1 MRSFRI
7 LRLPV
12 LAVLHLVRP
21 GQASGGLHDST
32 WTPDYVLEATTQ
44 TITLDCRERHSVV
57 INGSSP
63 GPTLYLTE
71 NKTTWVRVHNRM
83 SDQNFT
89 VHWHGLTQRV
99 APFSDGTP
107 LVSQWPIAPGAF
119 FDYELR
125 PDAGDAG
132 SYFYHSHVGFQ
143 AVTAHGAL
151 VVREQGPPPYEYD
164 EELIV
169 GLGDF
174 FQKNDSTVVQGL
186 LADPFQWS
194 GEPDALLFNDRS
206 GTAAFGNKTV
216 DDSCRPSVVTV
227 RPGRTYRVRFL
238 GRTALSLVTLGIEG
252 HQRLTVI
259 EADGHYT
266 QPAVTDHVQLGS
278 GQRFSVLLQTRT
290 EDDIAAGDGKT
301 QFWIRFESRDRPKTV
316 AGYALLQY
324 DMPDSQS
331 VPQQGQEA
339 PLPQELPATSPV
351 VLPTETSSWLEYT
364 LQSLDPEEAAR
375 FPRLSEVTRTVY
387 ITMAQHLGSG
397 EYVDGTINGTLQW
410 AQNTLSWQES
420 ALADD
425 PGYMPLLVR
434 LYVTGETPDYGAA
447 QANQG
452 WDPETKTFPALV
464 GETLDIVWLSN
475 SGPTGGWDAHPMHMH
490 GEHYWDL
497 GSGNGTYDAA
507 VNEATRFGGGYTPA
521 RRDTTMLY
529 RYATKGGVYVT
540 AGWRAW
546 RVRVTEESVGAWVLH
561 CHVLM
566 HMVMGMQTVWVFGN
580 ASQILAR
587 FPQQPYIAGYLDFGG
602 SAYGNG
608 TRDPMVWEAFDQD
621 GK

>member
-410 AQNTLSWQES
+410 AYGHTSPWHSSLLPIPHAHGGARAHTDSS
-420 ALADD
+420 SRALLALAPARIRSRGKSRRSPTTRATCPCSCDCTS
-425 PGYMPLLVR
+425 PER
-434 LYVTGETPDYGAA
+434 LPTTAPHRPTRAGIRKPKRSRPWSGRRSTSCGCPTAGRLAGGTRTRCTCTGSTTGTWGRATAPTTQQSTRRHDSAA
-447 QANQG
+447 
-452 WDPETKTFPALV
+452 
-464 GETLDIVWLSN
+464 
-475 SGPTGGWDAHPMHMH
+475 
-490 GEHYWDL
+490 
-497 GSGNGTYDAA
+497 
-507 VNEATRFGGGYTPA
+507 ATRPRGATPPC
-521 RRDTTMLY
+521 
-529 RYATKGGVYVT
+529 
-540 AGWRAW
+540 
-546 RVRVTEESVGAWVLH
+546 S
-561 CHVLM
+561 
-566 HMVMGMQTVWVFGN
+566 
-580 ASQILAR
+580 I
-587 FPQQPYIAGYLDFGG
+587 
-602 SAYGNG
+602 G
-608 TRDPMVWEAFDQD
+608 TRPRAECT
-621 GK
+621 

>member
-1 MRSFRI
+1 MKSFRI
-7 LRLPV
+7 LRLPL
-12 LAVLHLVRP
+12 LALLHLARP
-21 GQASGGLHDST
+21 EQAGGVVHDST
-32 WTPDYVLEATTQ
+32 WTPDYVLEATAQ
-44 TITLDCRERHSVV
+44 TITLDCRQRHSVV
-57 INGSSP
+57 VNSSSP

-83 SDQNFT
+83 PDQNFT

-125 PDAGDAG
+125 PDVGDAG
-132 SYFYHSHVGFQ
+132 SYFYHSHVG
-143 AVTAHGAL
+143 
-151 VVREQGPPPYEYD
+151 
-164 EELIV
+164 
-169 GLGDF
+169 GLASRTRCCS
-174 FQKNDSTVVQGL
+174 ND
-186 LADPFQWS
+186 W
-194 GEPDALLFNDRS
+194 S
-206 GTAAFGNKTV
+206 GTAAFGNKTA

-252 HQRLTVI
+252 HQNLTVI
-259 EADGHYT
+259 EAEGHYT
-266 QPAVTDHVQLGS
+266 QPAMTDHVQLGS

-290 EDDIAAGDGKT
+290 EDDIAARSGKT
-301 QFWIRFESRDRPKTV
+301 QFWIRFESRDRPKTIV
-316 AGYALLQY
+316 GYALLQY
-324 DMPDSQS
+324 DMSDSQAVS
-331 VPQQGQEA
+331 YQT

-364 LQSLDPEEAAR
+364 LQPLDSEEAAR
-375 FPRLSEVTRTVY
+375 FPRLPEVTRTVY
-387 ITMAQHLGSG
+387 ITMAQQLVSG
-397 EYVDGTINGTLQW
+397 EINSL
-410 AQNTLSWQES
+410 AWQES

-425 PGYMPLLVR
+425 TGYVPLLVR

-447 QANQG
+447 RANQD
-452 WDPETKTFPALV
+452 WDPETKAFPALV

-490 GEHYWDL
+490 GERYWDL

-507 VNEATRFGGGYTPA
+507 ANEAARFGGGYTPA

-529 RYATKGGVYVT
+529 RYAAKGGVHMT

-580 ASQILAR
+580 TSQILTR

-602 SAYGNG
+602 SVYGNG
-608 TRDPMVWEAFDQD
+608 TSDPVVWETFSQD
-621 GK
+621 GR

>member
-1 MRSFRI
+1 MKSFRI
-7 LRLPV
+7 LRLPL
-12 LAVLHLVRP
+12 LALLHLARTE
-21 GQASGGLHDST
+21 QAGGVVHDST
-32 WTPDYVLEATTQ
+32 WTPDYVLEATAQ
-44 TITLDCRERHSVV
+44 TITLDCRQRHSVV
-57 INGSSP
+57 VNSSSP

-83 SDQNFT
+83 PDQNFT

-125 PDAGDAG
+125 PDA
-132 SYFYHSHVGFQ
+132 
-143 AVTAHGAL
+143 VTAHGAL
-151 VVREQGPPPYEYD
+151 IVREQGSPPYEYD

-194 GEPDALLFNDRS
+194 GEPDALLFQRLERDS
-206 GTAAFGNKTV
+206 GIRQQ
-216 DDSCRPSVVTV
+216 D
-227 RPGRTYRVRFL
+227 GRRLLPAQRGDGQAGQDVP
-238 GRTALSLVTLGIEG
+238 VTLGIEG
-252 HQRLTVI
+252 HQNLTVI
-259 EADGHYT
+259 EAEGHYT
-266 QPAVTDHVQLGS
+266 QPAMTDHVQLGS

-290 EDDIAAGDGKT
+290 EDDIAARSGKT
-301 QFWIRFESRDRPKTV
+301 QFWIRFESRDRPKTIV
-316 AGYALLQY
+316 GYALLQY
-324 DMPDSQS
+324 DMSDSQAVS
-331 VPQQGQEA
+331 YQT

-364 LQSLDPEEAAR
+364 LQPLDSEEAAR
-375 FPRLSEVTRTVY
+375 FPRLPEVTRTVY
-387 ITMAQHLGSG
+387 ITMAQQLNS
-397 EYVDGTINGTLQW
+397 L
-410 AQNTLSWQES
+410 AWQES

-425 PGYMPLLVR
+425 TGYVPLLVR

-447 QANQG
+447 RANQD
-452 WDPETKTFPALV
+452 WDPETKAFPALV

-490 GEHYWDL
+490 GERYWDL
-497 GSGNGTYDAA
+497 GLGNGTYDAA
-507 VNEATRFGGGYTPA
+507 ANEAARFGGGYTPA

-529 RYATKGGVYVT
+529 RYAAKGGVHMT

-561 CHVLM
+561 YHVLM

-580 ASQILAR
+580 TSQILTR

-602 SAYGNG
+602 SVYGNG
-608 TRDPMVWEAFDQD
+608 TSDPVVWETFSQD
-621 GK
+621 GR

>member
-1 MRSFRI
+1 MKSFRI
-7 LRLPV
+7 LRLPL
-12 LAVLHLVRP
+12 LALLHLARP
-21 GQASGGLHDST
+21 GQAGGVVHDSA
-32 WTPDYVLEATTQ
+32 WTPDYVLEATAQ
-44 TITLDCRERHSVV
+44 TITLDCRQRHSVV
-57 INGSSP
+57 VNSSSP
-63 GPTLYLTE
+63 GPTLYLAE

-83 SDQNFT
+83 PDQNFT

-151 VVREQGPPPYEYD
+151 IVREQGLPPYEYD

-174 FQKNDSTVVQGL
+174 FQKNDSTVIRGL

-206 GTAAFGNKTV
+206 GTAAFGNKTA
-216 DDSCRPSVVTV
+216 DDSCRPSVVTN
-227 RPGRTYRVRFL
+227 
-238 GRTALSLVTLGIEG
+238 
-252 HQRLTVI
+252 LTVI

-266 QPAVTDHVQLGS
+266 QPAVTGHVQLGS

-290 EDDIAAGDGKT
+290 EDGVVAGSGKT

-316 AGYALLQY
+316 VGYALLQY
-324 DMPDSQS
+324 DMSDSQAVS
-331 VPQQGQEA
+331 YQM
-339 PLPQELPATSPV
+339 PLPKELPATSP
-351 VLPTETSSWLEYT
+351 P
-364 LQSLDPEEAAR
+364 LDSEEAVR

-387 ITMAQHLGSG
+387 ITMAQQLVGG
-397 EYVDGTINGTLQW
+397 KIVDGTINGTLQW
-410 AQNTLSWQES
+410 AQNSLAWQES
-420 ALADD
+420 ALANDA
-425 PGYMPLLVR
+425 GYVPLLVR
-434 LYVTGETPDYGAA
+434 LYVTGETPDYDAA
-447 QANQG
+447 RANQG

-507 VNEATRFGGGYTPA
+507 ANEAARFGGGYTPA
-521 RRDTTMLY
+521 RRDTSMLY
-529 RYATKGGVYVT
+529 RYAAKGGVHMT

-580 ASQILAR
+580 SSQILAR
-587 FPQQPYIAGYLDFGG
+587 FPQQSYIAGYLDFGG

-608 TRDPMVWEAFDQD
+608 TSDPVVWEAFSQD
-621 GK
+621 GR